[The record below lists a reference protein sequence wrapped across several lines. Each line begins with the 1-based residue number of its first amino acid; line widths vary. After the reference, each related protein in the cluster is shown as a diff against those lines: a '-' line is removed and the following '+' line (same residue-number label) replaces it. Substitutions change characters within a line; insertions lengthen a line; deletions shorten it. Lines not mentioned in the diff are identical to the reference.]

1 MKHSLLSLSSL
12 IGAGFYNSDGSTI
25 GVLHDVIGSKD
36 SGKFTYFI
44 VSVDVDFDSVLYAV
58 HHSYFYLREPGGE
71 LTYSP
76 KIGNDH
82 VHFPPLPNRYDEL
95 DIGDQRAFRTYL
107 KMHSVQASH
116 RSDND

>member
-12 IGAGFYNSDGSTI
+12 IGAGFHNPDGSLV

-36 SGKFTYFI
+36 SGKFTYFM
-44 VSVDVDFDSVLYAV
+44 VSINMDPDSLLYAV
-58 HHSYFYLREPGGE
+58 HHSYFYLREPAGE

-82 VHFPPLPNRYDEL
+82 VHFPPLPDRYDDL
-95 DIGDQRAFRTYL
+95 RVGDQGAFRAYL
-107 KMHSVQASH
+107 KMNSVTASH